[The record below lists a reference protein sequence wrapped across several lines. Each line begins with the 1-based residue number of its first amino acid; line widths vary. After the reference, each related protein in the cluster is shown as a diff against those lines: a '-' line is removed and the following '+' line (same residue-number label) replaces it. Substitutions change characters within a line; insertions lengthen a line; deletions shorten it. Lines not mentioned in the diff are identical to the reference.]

1 MILGGVV
8 MTFLVNVLLSAA
20 GHWAVDRLYMA
31 DAAVQARNRAL
42 SERLERYA
50 SEHHVSSMDYAQI
63 REWVDSADADLLI
76 YEGDSVYEVGSW
88 GYEAFPAGE
97 ATEENLAEWGYTPF
111 SIDFSNGT
119 CRVAIADCSDLELQ
133 DTVRKVSTVA
143 SFLVFVGTLLLYTR
157 RISRHLRDCS
167 QDVTAVS
174 RGESE
179 HVNEQRSFTELS
191 VLARDVNHMHDVITD
206 RTRSA
211 QDALQAN
218 RELITALS
226 HDIRNPLTSLI
237 GYLDLLGMESDS
249 LSETQRKYLAASAE
263 KADRIRALTDEMFRY
278 FLIFSD
284 VKPPVRLE
292 RYDAQILLEQMLG
305 EHAIE
310 LESEGF
316 IVRSDALQTPC
327 AIETDITMLHRVLDN
342 IFSNIRKYAD
352 PAKPVEL
359 AAIVQKERLL
369 VTVRNGVYSTP
380 PHNVE
385 SNRVGLRTCGAI
397 MELLNGTFSA
407 GEDHGSFTVTFTFP
421 LAPEAITV

>member
-1 MILGGVV
+1 
-8 MTFLVNVLLSAA
+8 
-20 GHWAVDRLYMA
+20 
-31 DAAVQARNRAL
+31 
-42 SERLERYA
+42 
-50 SEHHVSSMDYAQI
+50 
-63 REWVDSADADLLI
+63 
-76 YEGDSVYEVGSW
+76 
-88 GYEAFPAGE
+88 
-97 ATEENLAEWGYTPF
+97 
-111 SIDFSNGT
+111 
-119 CRVAIADCSDLELQ
+119 
-133 DTVRKVSTVA
+133 
-143 SFLVFVGTLLLYTR
+143 
-157 RISRHLRDCS
+157 
-167 QDVTAVS
+167 
-174 RGESE
+174 
-179 HVNEQRSFTELS
+179 
-191 VLARDVNHMHDVITD
+191 
-206 RTRSA
+206 
-211 QDALQAN
+211 
-218 RELITALS
+218 
-226 HDIRNPLTSLI
+226 
-237 GYLDLLGMESDS
+237 
-249 LSETQRKYLAASAE
+249 
-263 KADRIRALTDEMFRY
+263 MFRY

-359 AAIVQKERLL
+359 AAHVQEERLL